1 MGKSAREPRLRP
13 YAAIDRER
21 EVGYVFCESSTHHG
35 MNSANES
42 LYMGTPMVL
51 FPQHSE
57 ENAVDTRVEQLGAGL
72 RLRRATPAEI
82 RKAVQTVLDEQKY

>member
-1 MGKSAREPRLRP
+1 MCPVSPHTP
-13 YAAIDRER
+13 
-21 EVGYVFCESSTHHG
+21 CG

-57 ENAVDTRVEQLGAGL
+57 ENAADTRVEQLGAGL
-72 RLRRATPAEI
+72 RQRRATPAEI
-82 RKAVQTVLDEQKY
+82 RKAVQTVLDKQKY